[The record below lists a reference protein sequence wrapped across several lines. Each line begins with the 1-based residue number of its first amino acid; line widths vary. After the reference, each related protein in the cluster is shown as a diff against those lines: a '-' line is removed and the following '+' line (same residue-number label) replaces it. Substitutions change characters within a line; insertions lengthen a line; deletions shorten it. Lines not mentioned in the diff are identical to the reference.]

1 MKDKADITDPSR
13 RQFLK
18 DTVVLGGI
26 SIAPGVFLYGGDARA
41 DSGDSPRSKPVT
53 DEKRWG
59 MLVDTNQC
67 VEGCD
72 ACVKAC
78 HDEHGIESFG
88 RPEQDTQWIRKLTA
102 KDKTT
107 GYTVS
112 LPMMCQHCESP
123 PCVDVCPTGAS
134 FRRADGIVLVD
145 PHTCIGCRYCMMAC
159 PYKARSFVHENL
171 TEQLPHAPRG
181 KGCVE
186 SCTMCVHKIDAG
198 IETTACAE
206 ACKSDGHQAII
217 FGDLNDPKS
226 AISLRLK
233 KFGATQIRSDLN
245 LNTGVRYQ
253 GI

>member
-88 RPEQDTQWIRKLTA
+88 RPEQDTQWIL
-102 KDKTT
+102 
-107 GYTVS
+107 S
-112 LPMMCQHCESP
+112 LIH
-123 PCVDVCPTGAS
+123 
-134 FRRADGIVLVD
+134 I
-145 PHTCIGCRYCMMAC
+145 
-159 PYKARSFVHENL
+159 
-171 TEQLPHAPRG
+171 
-181 KGCVE
+181 
-186 SCTMCVHKIDAG
+186 
-198 IETTACAE
+198 
-206 ACKSDGHQAII
+206 
-217 FGDLNDPKS
+217 
-226 AISLRLK
+226 
-233 KFGATQIRSDLN
+233 
-245 LNTGVRYQ
+245 
-253 GI
+253 